1 MWRKIHSNRDPRD
14 TVYSELQKEFSP
26 YFKKANDAGK
36 SVLQRNP
43 KFAFYAMILVMLV
56 SMVLSFTVFRFHEAE
71 RPPIK
76 KQQINPV
83 QDGFAQIRQ
92 VTGKIRETLRLK
104 HLVDSISAKKQLS
117 PADSTALDS
126 ALNELQ
132 RIKNIK

>member
-14 TVYSELQKEFSP
+14 TVYSELKKEFNP
-26 YFKKANDAGK
+26 YFGK
-36 SVLQRNP
+36 VDNLGKTVLNRYP
-43 KFAFYAMILVMLV
+43 KFFFGAMVLVMLV
-56 SMVLSFTVFRFHEAE
+56 SMVLSFTVFRHQK
-71 RPPIK
+71 PVHPDTQ

-83 QDGFAQIRQ
+83 QDGFGQIMQ

-126 ALNELQ
+126 ALNQLQ
-132 RIKNIK
+132 RIKTIK

>member
-14 TVYSELQKEFSP
+14 TVYKELRKEFSP
-26 YFKKANDAGK
+26 YFVKADSMGK
-36 SVLQRNP
+36 SVLERYP
-43 KFAFYAMILVMLV
+43 KFFFGGMILVMLV
-56 SMVLSFTVFRFHEAE
+56 SMVLSFTVFRHHE
-71 RPPIK
+71 PVHQPIK

-83 QDGFAQIRQ
+83 QDGFGQIMQ

-126 ALNELQ
+126 ALNQLQ